1 MTHTHQHIMM
11 ILGFAF
17 IIITMTHALL
27 GFIGA

>member
-1 MTHTHQHIMM
+1 MTYINHNIMM

-17 IIITMTHALL
+17 IIITMTQALL